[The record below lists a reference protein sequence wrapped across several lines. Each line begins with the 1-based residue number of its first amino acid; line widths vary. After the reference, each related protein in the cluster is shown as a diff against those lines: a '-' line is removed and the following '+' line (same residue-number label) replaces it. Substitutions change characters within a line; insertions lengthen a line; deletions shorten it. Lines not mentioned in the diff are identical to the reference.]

1 MGKRKSSRKAVKKAK
16 IVLDTA
22 FSCLFCNHERSVT
35 ATLDKNIGVGTLT
48 CKVCGQNFQASINAL
63 SEPIDVYSEW
73 VDACE
78 AVAKRLE
85 AGENPEE
92 GPDEYGEEAHA
103 RSPARAGRP
112 ALSDDDDD
120 DGLFD

>member
-1 MGKRKSSRKAVKKAK
+1 MLLFSSSS
-16 IVLDTA
+16 IHTCEFLTLNLLL
-22 FSCLFCNHERSVT
+22 LF
-35 ATLDKNIGVGTLT
+35 L
-48 CKVCGQNFQASINAL
+48 AL